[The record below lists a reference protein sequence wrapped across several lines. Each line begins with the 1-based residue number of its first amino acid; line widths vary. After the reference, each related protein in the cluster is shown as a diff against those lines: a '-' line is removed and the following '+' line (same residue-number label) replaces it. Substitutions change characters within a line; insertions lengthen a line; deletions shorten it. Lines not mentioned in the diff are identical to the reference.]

1 MVYPDVIDLPI
12 VADFKEKAR
21 KYFRFPGLSER

>member
-1 MVYPDVIDLPI
+1 MVKKIPLIPPLNEGNKL

-21 KYFRFPGLSER
+21 LFN